1 MLYFIATPIGN
12 LNDISLRSID
22 LLKNTNYI
30 FAEDTRNTKK
40 LLDFLD
46 IKKKV
51 QSFHEHNEKDITPK
65 ILSILKDKSD
75 VVIVSDAG
83 TPAISDP
90 GYYLLTQC
98 IKNEITFTALPGPSS
113 VINALLLSGMPP
125 SSFLFLG
132 FIPKKGKPKHNFLES
147 IAKTQHT
154 TILFETARRIENTI
168 SILNSLY
175 PQGIDMAICREMT
188 KIHEEVIRGSS
199 TQLAKLIKLNKLT
212 LKGEMVLV
220 LRFSDSKK
228 GFEIDESI
236 MKAFLDKLPPK
247 DAAKLLS
254 LVTKES
260 KREIYKQLLDL

>member
-51 QSFHEHNEKDITPK
+51 QSFHEHNEKGITPK

-168 SILNSLY
+168 SNS
-175 PQGIDMAICREMT
+175 
-188 KIHEEVIRGSS
+188 
-199 TQLAKLIKLNKLT
+199 
-212 LKGEMVLV
+212 
-220 LRFSDSKK
+220 
-228 GFEIDESI
+228 
-236 MKAFLDKLPPK
+236 
-247 DAAKLLS
+247 
-254 LVTKES
+254 
-260 KREIYKQLLDL
+260 

>member
-168 SILNSLY
+168 SILNTLY
-175 PQGIDMAICREMT
+175 RY
-188 KIHEEVIRGSS
+188 K
-199 TQLAKLIKLNKLT
+199 
-212 LKGEMVLV
+212 V
-220 LRFSDSKK
+220 LRIDIVFSILLAVSNKIVVCWVLAIDSRKLCLGLPFFGINPK
-228 GFEIDESI
+228 NRKLDGGMPDNS
-236 MKAFLDKLPPK
+236 KALITLDGPGNAVKVI
-247 DAAKLLS
+247 S
-254 LVTKES
+254 FFIHCVS
-260 KREIYKQLLDL
+260 K

>member
-90 GYYLLTQC
+90 GYYLLTQWPRHSERALFRQSQQGQQEEDLRTVRWTTSHPQRHHQRKE
-98 IKNEITFTALPGPSS
+98 IQSQVSSNSLITFDQKTFQPGRE
-113 VINALLLSGMPP
+113 
-125 SSFLFLG
+125 
-132 FIPKKGKPKHNFLES
+132 PKRP
-147 IAKTQHT
+147 
-154 TILFETARRIENTI
+154 R
-168 SILNSLY
+168 
-175 PQGIDMAICREMT
+175 P
-188 KIHEEVIRGSS
+188 
-199 TQLAKLIKLNKLT
+199 
-212 LKGEMVLV
+212 
-220 LRFSDSKK
+220 
-228 GFEIDESI
+228 
-236 MKAFLDKLPPK
+236 
-247 DAAKLLS
+247 
-254 LVTKES
+254 
-260 KREIYKQLLDL
+260 